1 MMAKSRLN
9 DKSVGQGHTYTYIGY
24 IYIYIY
30 IMFLRISYYSIPIV
44 SKLLMVQNQF
54 SEKPKIQSINQVL
67 VLKVRSLYHLPI
79 FTGFTWD

>member
-9 DKSVGQGHTYTYIGY
+9 DKSVGQGHTYTYIS
-24 IYIYIY
+24 YIYIY

-44 SKLLMVQNQF
+44 SKFLMVQNQF

-79 FTGFTWD
+79 FTGLTWD